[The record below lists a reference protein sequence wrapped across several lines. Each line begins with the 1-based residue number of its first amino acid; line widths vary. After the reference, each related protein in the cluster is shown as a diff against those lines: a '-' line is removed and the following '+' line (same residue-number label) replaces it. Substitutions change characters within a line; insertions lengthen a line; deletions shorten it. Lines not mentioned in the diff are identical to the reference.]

1 MTNKKHII
9 SGIFWGCMA
18 AIVVGN
24 LVTNRKTTCSNPDTA
39 SIAPERHEPESSKD
53 SVSYSDAVTAIMHSD
68 MLSTYKQQIISFL
81 DTNMSE
87 DIYKSVIC
95 IAADSHMLGSNRRD
109 TIRKICEQH
118 REKNIGY
125 NERM

>member
-9 SGIFWGCMA
+9 GGIFWGCIA

-24 LVTNRKTTCSNPDTA
+24 LVTNRKTTCGNPDTA
-39 SIAPERHEPESSKD
+39 SITPDRHESNKD
-53 SVSYSDAVTAIMHSD
+53 PISYGDAVAAIMHSD
-68 MLSTYKQQIISFL
+68 MLSTYKQQSISFL

-109 TIRKICEQH
+109 TIRKICERY
-118 REKNIGY
+118 REKNMDY

>member
-9 SGIFWGCMA
+9 GGIFWGCIA

-24 LVTNRKTTCSNPDTA
+24 LVTNRKTTCGNSDTA
-39 SIAPERHEPESSKD
+39 SITPDRHEPNKD
-53 SVSYSDAVTAIMHSD
+53 PISYGDAVAAVVNSD
-68 MLSTYKQQIISFL
+68 MLSAYKQQIISFL
-81 DTNMSE
+81 DNNMSE
-87 DIYKSVIC
+87 DIYKAIIC
-95 IAADSHMLGSNRRD
+95 IATDSSMLSSNRCY

-118 REKNIGY
+118 REKNISY

>member
-9 SGIFWGCMA
+9 GGIFWGCIA

-24 LVTNRKTTCSNPDTA
+24 LVTNRKTANITSDH
-39 SIAPERHEPESSKD
+39 HEPESSED
-53 SVSYSDAVTAIMHSD
+53 SVSYSDAVAAIINSD
-68 MLSTYKQQIISFL
+68 MLSAYKQQIISSL
-81 DTNMSE
+81 DTNMSK
-87 DIYKSVIC
+87 DIYKSIIC
-95 IAADSHMLGSNRRD
+95 IAADSDMLGVNRCSV
-109 TIRKICEQH
+109 IREICERY

>member
-1 MTNKKHII
+1 MANKKHII
-9 SGIFWGCMA
+9 CGIFWGCMA

-24 LVTNRKTTCSNPDTA
+24 LVINRKTTCGNSDTA
-39 SIAPERHEPESSKD
+39 SITPDRHELSND

-68 MLSTYKQQIISFL
+68 MLSTYKQQSISFL
-81 DTNMSE
+81 GTNMSE

-109 TIRKICEQH
+109 TIRKICERY

>member
-1 MTNKKHII
+1 MTNKKYMIG
-9 SGIFWGCMA
+9 GIFCGCIA

-24 LVTNRKTTCSNPDTA
+24 LVTNRKTANITSDH
-39 SIAPERHEPESSKD
+39 HEPESSEDSVSSND
-53 SVSYSDAVTAIMHSD
+53 SVSYSDAVIAIMHSD

>member
-1 MTNKKHII
+1 MANKKYMIG
-9 SGIFWGCMA
+9 GILWGCIA

-24 LVTNRKTTCSNPDTA
+24 LVTNRKTANIMSDH
-39 SIAPERHEPESSKD
+39 HEPESSED